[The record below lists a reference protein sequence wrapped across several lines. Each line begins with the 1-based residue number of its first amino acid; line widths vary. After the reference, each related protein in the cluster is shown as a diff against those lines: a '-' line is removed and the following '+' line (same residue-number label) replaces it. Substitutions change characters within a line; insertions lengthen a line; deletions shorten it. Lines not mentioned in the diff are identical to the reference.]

1 VDTGAH
7 ASISDEAQGPNNSG
21 DTLADRGRR
30 LFEFLAQAQ
39 LLKTKPPLTTDAY
52 LHDGSVLWMRDL
64 PEHLAVRSAHRVAEP
79 ESEQPLLVVE
89 RVPASAAPPVPKAL
103 APWLEGPTD
112 NENNAP
118 QLCKSI
124 PNPTPLADDGSDVEL
139 ALDDHPDVHEAHEL
153 WQPQWAAWA
162 QIERDDR
169 PVRDLYGSLFS
180 TYVKVTSHTEEF
192 ELILGIGCLAWS
204 PAGHPPLRRHL
215 LTSPAA
221 IVLDDDSGT
230 ITVSAQ
236 PAFETL
242 TVELDM
248 IDPSLVPNPVHI
260 NDVRRRASDFEQH
273 PLHRA
278 DTGDLIRRLVHSLD
292 ASSEYRDE
300 DEVPA
305 FSPSPRAAYAPAIIV
320 RKRSQMGL
328 VDIFNTIAHEITES
342 GKVPSGLIPLLDPDH
357 VPATTADTSDGAMV
371 SVDDEVFLPL
381 PLNQVQ
387 LDIIRRVDSH
397 AQTLVQGPPGTGK
410 THVAAALLTH
420 LLAQGKRVLVTAHT
434 DRALKEVR
442 GKLPESIKPLAVAV
456 IGAERS
462 DMADLKVAVERISS
476 SSTDHDVGES
486 RATIQDCVGEIDSL
500 RRRRAQIRQELV
512 EARRTE
518 VSPHEHAGYEGTL
531 ARIAQDYQSQAGQH
545 GWVADLV
552 TSHADVVCPLDVE
565 RATRWLRLLRDTDLV
580 ADEPEADH
588 RLVAMAGLPSP
599 EEFASLVDAESAA
612 AQGATLH
619 DGLSEHDAF
628 SAVAALV
635 PEARSALQSRMR
647 ELARKAGELEQRHE
661 SWMNQALND
670 IRGGRGQTWIA
681 RSEHVG
687 QLINSTLPLVESLG
701 PATDVTVDSSADRGA
716 LTALA
721 RLLHLHVLASGP
733 VKTNPDGAP
742 KIGAFT
748 NKVVKQA
755 RPLFEAVRVNGHFPT
770 TAEHLT
776 AFLTHVDAELQL
788 AALDKAWPSDLVIP
802 VEDTLRERLQWHA
815 TELEQLG
822 RLLALGRELTIEEAN
837 LAQVGLA
844 KPDWNDVASVL
855 TYARLV
861 DAVTAKDAHTSA
873 SQPLTLLEATTG
885 AVSTWADSADCVHRL
900 YLAVRVR
907 DRDQYSA
914 ARARL
919 VRLYEVRAMTA
930 DRSALTNKIRE
941 VAPDVADGVL
951 ADPAET
957 AWDDRIP
964 NLPSA
969 WDWARTG
976 AWILEQETTDTNVLQ
991 AQVGAI
997 ETRLRRVIE
1006 VLAATRAWDHAVSP
1020 TRLTGQSRADLT
1032 QYAQLVRRLGKG
1044 TGKYAISRRG
1054 EIRAAMDR
1062 CRPAVPVWIM
1072 PIYRIAEQLRVTQN
1086 MFDVVIVDEASQA
1099 GLEATFLQ
1107 YLAPKIVVI
1116 GDDKQV
1122 SPTAVGVDQQKLR
1135 DLANLYLPD
1144 DRYKASWQDP
1154 KRSLFDE
1161 ANMRFG
1167 SKLTLIEHRRCVPEI
1182 IGFSNRIAYEPD
1194 NIRLIPVRQYGADRL
1209 EPIKAIH
1216 VIDGYE
1222 KGGSGNKINP
1232 AEVDAIVAQ
1241 LEKCLADP
1249 RYDGLTFGVI
1259 SLLGQAQARRIQ
1271 EALLQRI
1278 PIEEW
1283 NARDLRCG
1291 DAADFQGSER
1301 DVVFLSM
1308 VSAPEPGQRMGALTT
1323 EMYMQRYNVAA
1334 SRAKDQ
1340 LWLIHSI
1347 GLDQL
1352 ANSQDMRHHLL
1363 DYCYGVINRTRIEQE
1378 GACPSTVPDDVR
1390 AEPFDSLFE
1399 QRVYNRVVDRGFIV
1413 IPQYPANG
1421 YKLDLVVVGAKGRL
1435 AIECDGDAWHGPEAY
1450 ERDLARQRD
1459 LERCGWQFFRIRES
1473 AYYVDQHSVLL
1484 KLWATLEELDI
1495 RPSGWLEEDLSVDV
1509 DLQILN
1515 GTDNARDLEY
1525 QATVGGN
1532 GVVNNEQPSGPGNDD
1547 VVAAPTRNADSVR
1560 AKARDSDA
1568 GTTGDQV
1575 DPRTKLGD
1583 AVDLT
1588 ETCDSESQLP
1598 SVARRMGT
1606 SDDNALVEPPPS
1618 VVDFELSSHL
1628 ATLRAYVP
1636 FEGELIPAL
1645 NATRSQLVTALRDI
1659 VTAEGPVMGH
1669 RMHSAYVLASG
1680 GHRVGK
1686 QIGHALNTAISEAVR
1701 AGILV
1706 AENPLGQSGVKPRTY
1721 RLPGQSEVIVRQLGP
1736 RTLEQVPPLELAHLL
1751 TDAAAVSGW
1760 DATESLFKDVLHR
1773 LGRDRLSSQASQT
1786 LAAALPLARILEEKS
1801 DRSDT

>member
-1 VDTGAH
+1 
-7 ASISDEAQGPNNSG
+7 
-21 DTLADRGRR
+21 
-30 LFEFLAQAQ
+30 
-39 LLKTKPPLTTDAY
+39 
-52 LHDGSVLWMRDL
+52 
-64 PEHLAVRSAHRVAEP
+64 
-79 ESEQPLLVVE
+79 
-89 RVPASAAPPVPKAL
+89 
-103 APWLEGPTD
+103 
-112 NENNAP
+112 
-118 QLCKSI
+118 
-124 PNPTPLADDGSDVEL
+124 
-139 ALDDHPDVHEAHEL
+139 
-153 WQPQWAAWA
+153 
-162 QIERDDR
+162 
-169 PVRDLYGSLFS
+169 
-180 TYVKVTSHTEEF
+180 
-192 ELILGIGCLAWS
+192 
-204 PAGHPPLRRHL
+204 
-215 LTSPAA
+215 
-221 IVLDDDSGT
+221 
-230 ITVSAQ
+230 
-236 PAFETL
+236 
-242 TVELDM
+242 
-248 IDPSLVPNPVHI
+248 
-260 NDVRRRASDFEQH
+260 
-273 PLHRA
+273 
-278 DTGDLIRRLVHSLD
+278 
-292 ASSEYRDE
+292 
-300 DEVPA
+300 
-305 FSPSPRAAYAPAIIV
+305 
-320 RKRSQMGL
+320 
-328 VDIFNTIAHEITES
+328 
-342 GKVPSGLIPLLDPDH
+342 
-357 VPATTADTSDGAMV
+357 
-371 SVDDEVFLPL
+371 
-381 PLNQVQ
+381 
-387 LDIIRRVDSH
+387 
-397 AQTLVQGPPGTGK
+397 
-410 THVAAALLTH
+410 
-420 LLAQGKRVLVTAHT
+420 
-434 DRALKEVR
+434 
-442 GKLPESIKPLAVAV
+442 
-456 IGAERS
+456 
-462 DMADLKVAVERISS
+462 
-476 SSTDHDVGES
+476 
-486 RATIQDCVGEIDSL
+486 
-500 RRRRAQIRQELV
+500 
-512 EARRTE
+512 
-518 VSPHEHAGYEGTL
+518 
-531 ARIAQDYQSQAGQH
+531 
-545 GWVADLV
+545 
-552 TSHADVVCPLDVE
+552 
-565 RATRWLRLLRDTDLV
+565 
-580 ADEPEADH
+580 
-588 RLVAMAGLPSP
+588 
-599 EEFASLVDAESAA
+599 
-612 AQGATLH
+612 
-619 DGLSEHDAF
+619 
-628 SAVAALV
+628 
-635 PEARSALQSRMR
+635 
-647 ELARKAGELEQRHE
+647 
-661 SWMNQALND
+661 
-670 IRGGRGQTWIA
+670 
-681 RSEHVG
+681 
-687 QLINSTLPLVESLG
+687 
-701 PATDVTVDSSADRGA
+701 
-716 LTALA
+716 
-721 RLLHLHVLASGP
+721 
-733 VKTNPDGAP
+733 VKTNPDGTP
-742 KIGAFT
+742 KIGPFT

-885 AVSTWADSADCVHRL
+885 AVSTWADAADCVHRL
-900 YLAVRVR
+900 DLAVRVR

-914 ARARL
+914 AHARL

-941 VAPDVADGVL
+941 AAPDLADGVL

-997 ETRLRRVIE
+997 ETRLRRAIE

-1421 YKLDLVVVGAKGRL
+1421 YKLDLVVVGAPHHDVRAAWVVRG
-1435 AIECDGDAWHGPEAY
+1435 DGDRHELGFVGHG
-1450 ERDLARQRD
+1450 
-1459 LERCGWQFFRIRES
+1459 
-1473 AYYVDQHSVLL
+1473 
-1484 KLWATLEELDI
+1484 
-1495 RPSGWLEEDLSVDV
+1495 
-1509 DLQILN
+1509 
-1515 GTDNARDLEY
+1515 
-1525 QATVGGN
+1525 
-1532 GVVNNEQPSGPGNDD
+1532 
-1547 VVAAPTRNADSVR
+1547 
-1560 AKARDSDA
+1560 
-1568 GTTGDQV
+1568 
-1575 DPRTKLGD
+1575 
-1583 AVDLT
+1583 
-1588 ETCDSESQLP
+1588 LP
-1598 SVARRMGT
+1598 
-1606 SDDNALVEPPPS
+1606 
-1618 VVDFELSSHL
+1618 
-1628 ATLRAYVP
+1628 
-1636 FEGELIPAL
+1636 
-1645 NATRSQLVTALRDI
+1645 
-1659 VTAEGPVMGH
+1659 
-1669 RMHSAYVLASG
+1669 
-1680 GHRVGK
+1680 
-1686 QIGHALNTAISEAVR
+1686 
-1701 AGILV
+1701 
-1706 AENPLGQSGVKPRTY
+1706 
-1721 RLPGQSEVIVRQLGP
+1721 
-1736 RTLEQVPPLELAHLL
+1736 
-1751 TDAAAVSGW
+1751 
-1760 DATESLFKDVLHR
+1760 
-1773 LGRDRLSSQASQT
+1773 
-1786 LAAALPLARILEEKS
+1786 
-1801 DRSDT
+1801 